1 MTIAELIDKTRQNLL
16 HLYMQIKNKY
26 SEGDSLNIVYNGY
39 VYTGLNKTSKDD
51 YLIKDF
57 CEKIPFPYP
66 FEVMTYIKQVDEFIE
81 DKRILQTLLIK
92 ASNMYS
98 SQVRNSIA
106 NNIEIFSDLNNIEL
120 YFNVSKESL
129 YDVLNN
135 SPEAVEVIKKFNVNN
150 LLL

>member
-1 MTIAELIDKTRQNLL
+1 MTISDLTYKTKKNLL
-16 HLYMQIKNKY
+16 HLYTQIKNKY
-26 SEGDSLNIVYNGY
+26 SEGDSFNIVYNGY
-39 VYTGLNKTSKDD
+39 VYISLNKTPKDD
-51 YLIKDF
+51 YLIKNF
-57 CEKIPFPYP
+57 YEKIPFPYP
-66 FEVMTYIKQVDEFIE
+66 YDVMNYIKCIDEFTE